1 MKTVHNKKR
10 RQGRRMKKK
19 KDPRR
24 MIDSRK
30 SRMNENDYTEHQ
42 IGLPED
48 VRVHYSGV
56 NDPHDG

>member
-1 MKTVHNKKR
+1 MM
-10 RQGRRMKKK
+10 MKKK

-24 MIDSRK
+24 MIDSQK
-30 SRMNENDYTEHQ
+30 SQMNENDDTEHQ

-48 VRVHYSGV
+48 IRVHNSGV